1 MSKSDL
7 GKWCD
12 ENIGTVHT
20 FQGKEERIVWM
31 VLGSDS
37 HGEGAISWAAG
48 KPNILNVALIR
59 AKHTAFS

>member
-1 MSKSDL
+1 
-7 GKWCD
+7 
-12 ENIGTVHT
+12 
-20 FQGKEERIVWM
+20 M

-48 KPNILNVALIR
+48 KPNILNVALTR